1 MDINN
6 PKDRKA
12 YGTLCGIVGIIL
24 NVVLFFVKYFAGLLS
39 GSVAIVADAFNNL
52 SDAGSSF
59 ITLIGFIFAGKKP
72 DIDHPYGHGRFEYIS
87 GFIVSLLIILMGWE
101 LLQSSGKKI
110 FNPEEVDGKWYTI
123 AILLLSII
131 IKLYMAYYNN
141 SVGKKINSEAMKATA
156 TDSLSDCLST
166 VVVLI
171 SIIFMNITNINIDG
185 YCGVLVAIFVTF
197 AGFKAVKETMAPLLG
212 QPPEPEFVQHV
223 IDIVMKHEEVNGIH
237 DLVVHDYG
245 PGRRMISLHAEVD
258 GNGNIFEL
266 HDMIDRIENELSDEL
281 FCDAVI
287 HLDPIETDNVVVIE
301 TKIKVAEKLKEINEH
316 ITIHDFRMVTGPT
329 HTNLIFDVV
338 EPYEMKESEQQ
349 MRNLVTTKVKEL
361 DDNYEAVV
369 HIDRSYI
376 S

>member
-1 MDINN
+1 
-6 PKDRKA
+6 
-12 YGTLCGIVGIIL
+12 
-24 NVVLFFVKYFAGLLS
+24 
-39 GSVAIVADAFNNL
+39 
-52 SDAGSSF
+52 
-59 ITLIGFIFAGKKP
+59 
-72 DIDHPYGHGRFEYIS
+72 
-87 GFIVSLLIILMGWE
+87 
-101 LLQSSGKKI
+101 
-110 FNPEEVDGKWYTI
+110 
-123 AILLLSII
+123 
-131 IKLYMAYYNN
+131 
-141 SVGKKINSEAMKATA
+141 
-156 TDSLSDCLST
+156 
-166 VVVLI
+166 
-171 SIIFMNITNINIDG
+171 
-185 YCGVLVAIFVTF
+185 
-197 AGFKAVKETMAPLLG
+197 
-212 QPPEPEFVQHV
+212 
-223 IDIVMKHEEVNGIH
+223 
-237 DLVVHDYG
+237 
-245 PGRRMISLHAEVD
+245 MISLHAEVD